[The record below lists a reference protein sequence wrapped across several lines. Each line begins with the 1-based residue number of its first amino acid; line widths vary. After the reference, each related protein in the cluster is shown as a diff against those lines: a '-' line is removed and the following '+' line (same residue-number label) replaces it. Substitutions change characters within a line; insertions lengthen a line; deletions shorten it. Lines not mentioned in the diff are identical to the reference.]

1 LSPLPGVNVN
11 GQLTL
16 GENIG
21 DLGGLSIAYKAWKL
35 SLAGKPSPVLDGFSG
50 EQRFFIGW
58 AQAWRTKAREQYLRN
73 QVMADPHAPAEF
85 RANAPLSNIQ
95 EFYDAF
101 GVKPGDKLYLP
112 PDKRVKIW

>member
-1 LSPLPGVNVN
+1 
-11 GQLTL
+11 
-16 GENIG
+16 
-21 DLGGLSIAYKAWKL
+21 
-35 SLAGKPSPVLDGFSG
+35 
-50 EQRFFIGW
+50 
-58 AQAWRTKAREQYLRN
+58 
-73 QVMADPHAPAEF
+73 MADPHAPEQF